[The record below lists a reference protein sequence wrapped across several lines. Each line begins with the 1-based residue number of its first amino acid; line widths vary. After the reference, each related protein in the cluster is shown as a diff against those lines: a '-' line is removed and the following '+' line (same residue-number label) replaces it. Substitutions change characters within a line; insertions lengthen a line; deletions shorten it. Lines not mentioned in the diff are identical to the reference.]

1 MIAGLMRSVGFYIF
15 SAGVMALL
23 AGESTGSIDESVADG
38 TQSLAELAKEPR

>member
-23 AGESTGSIDESVADG
+23 AGKSTVTSDEVVADD